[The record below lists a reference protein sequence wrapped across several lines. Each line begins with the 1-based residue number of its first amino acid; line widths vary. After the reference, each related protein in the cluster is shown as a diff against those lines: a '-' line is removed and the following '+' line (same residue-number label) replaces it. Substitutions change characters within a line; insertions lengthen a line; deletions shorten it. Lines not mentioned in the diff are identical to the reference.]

1 MAKLKYV
8 ERKNMSKK
16 IFLLSLASSCSLFAE
31 SLETNKIIVPGDQYI
46 AQEIASTSSKEIYTA
61 KDISKSG
68 SSSLFNFLSQH
79 TSLNILPSYGNKS
92 APLIDIRGYGIE
104 SGYQNVVVTV
114 DGERIN
120 NIDMSTQIIGSIP
133 LSSIDNIEIIKGSGS
148 IRYGDS
154 AMAGV
159 INITTSD
166 YIENSIKTS
175 FGSDGLNNNNINIGY
190 KGEKFSIGL
199 SASDDGDDGQSKAD
213 TQGNKAEST
222 NQYNKLKINIDPTDA
237 LNIKLV
243 MSNVRSNLFYVG
255 ALTKAEFDVDPS
267 QNSGN
272 KYTNYDYNIDRNSI
286 GLNYKINPSI
296 NFKLSFFQ
304 ENRSNHFIPSY
315 SSSNIVYDYDTEG
328 FNLSLPFIGEK
339 FTFTPGF
346 ELMNGQ
352 RKDSVGKVTKD
363 NKAFFVDTEIQL
375 NTKTII
381 SAGARREQ
389 VDYTYN
395 GSSTLNTDENL
406 NAYEVGINFAFS
418 DELSIFSNYNQAFQ
432 APDVDRFFVGVYAP
446 PTWALSGRSFNGFID
461 PAKSNTLNVGF
472 TYRMKQNTLSLT
484 SYYSKVK
491 DEIFYNPNSF
501 LNENID
507 NSKKYGLEL
516 QNNIQLND
524 KLSANLTY
532 NYVKAEIGNNAQG
545 LTDGNDMPGVPR
557 QIVLVNIN
565 YQFITNGYVNLSHAW
580 KEKTYIFS
588 DFSNSSSQ
596 KQPQYNSTDLSV
608 NYSLDKFMM
617 LSKVEVFGAITNIF
631 EQKNAVQ
638 SYANALYPFNFERAQ
653 MVGLK
658 INF

>member
-1 MAKLKYV
+1 
-8 ERKNMSKK
+8 MSKK
-16 IFLLSLASSCSLFAE
+16 IILLSVVSSYTLFAE
-31 SLETNKIIVPGDQYI
+31 TLETKKIIVPGDQYI
-46 AQEIASTSSKEIYTA
+46 AEEIASASSKEIYTA
-61 KDISKSG
+61 KDISRSG

-79 TSLNILPSYGNKS
+79 TSINILPSYGNKS

-120 NIDMSTQIIGSIP
+120 NIDMSAQIIGSIP
-133 LSSIDNIEIIKGSGS
+133 LSSIANIEIIRGSGS
-148 IRYGDS
+148 IRHGDG
-154 AMAGV
+154 AMGGV

-166 YIENSIKTS
+166 YIENSIQTS

-199 SASDDGDDGQSKAD
+199 SASDDSNDGQSKVD

-222 NQYNKLKINIDPTDA
+222 NQYNKLKINIDPTSD

-243 MSNVRSNLFYVG
+243 SSNVRSNLFYVG
-255 ALTKAEFDVDPS
+255 ALTKAEFDTDPS

-286 GLNYKINPSI
+286 GLNYKINPLLNLKMSY
-296 NFKLSFFQ
+296 FQ

-315 SSSNIVYDYDTEG
+315 SSAIIVYDYDTEG
-328 FNLSLPFIGEK
+328 FNLTLPFVGEK
-339 FTFTPGF
+339 LTVTPGF
-346 ELMNGQ
+346 ELLNGQ

-363 NKAFFVDTEIQL
+363 NKAYYVETELQV

-381 SAGARREQ
+381 SAGARHEQ
-389 VDYTYN
+389 VDYKYN
-395 GSSTLNTDENL
+395 GSSALTTDESL
-406 NAYEVGINFAFS
+406 NAYDIGVNYAIS
-418 DELSIFSNYNQAFQ
+418 DQLSVFSNYNQAFQ
-432 APDVDRFFVGVYAP
+432 APDVDRFFVGVYPAP
-446 PTWALSGRSFNGFID
+446 SFILSGRAFNGFID
-461 PAKSNTLNVGF
+461 PAKSNTLNIGF
-472 TYRMKQNTLSLT
+472 THRMKQNSLSLT
-484 SYYSKVK
+484 SYYSKVE

-501 LNENID
+501 VNENID

-516 QNNIQLND
+516 QNTMQLND

-532 NYVKAEIGNNAQG
+532 NYVKAEIGSNAQG

-557 QIVLVNIN
+557 QMALVNIN
-565 YQFITNGYVNLSHAW
+565 YQFTTNGYVNLSHAW

-596 KQPQYNSTDLSV
+596 KQPQYNSTDLSFNYAV
-608 NYSLDKFMM
+608 NNFKMTNKM
-617 LSKVEVFGAITNIF
+617 EVFCAVTNIF

-638 SYANALYPFNFERAQ
+638 GYANGLYPFNFERAF
-653 MVGLK
+653 MAGLK

>member
-1 MAKLKYV
+1 
-8 ERKNMSKK
+8 MSKK
-16 IFLLSLASSCSLFAE
+16 IILLSVVSSYTLFAE
-31 SLETNKIIVPGDQYI
+31 TLETKKIIVPGDQYI
-46 AQEIASTSSKEIYTA
+46 AEEIASASSKEIYTA
-61 KDISKSG
+61 KDISRSG

-79 TSLNILPSYGNKS
+79 TSINILPSYGNKS

-120 NIDMSTQIIGSIP
+120 NIDMSAQIIGSIP
-133 LSSIDNIEIIKGSGS
+133 LSSIANIEIIRGSGS
-148 IRYGDS
+148 IRHGDG
-154 AMAGV
+154 AMGGV

-166 YIENSIKTS
+166 YIENSIQTS

-199 SASDDGDDGQSKAD
+199 SASDDSNDGQSKVD

-222 NQYNKLKINIDPTDA
+222 NQYNKLKINIDPTSD

-243 MSNVRSNLFYVG
+243 SSNVRSNLFYVG
-255 ALTKAEFDVDPS
+255 ALTKAEFDTDPS

-286 GLNYKINPSI
+286 GLNYKINPLLNLKMSY
-296 NFKLSFFQ
+296 FQ

-315 SSSNIVYDYDTEG
+315 SSAIIVYDYDTEG
-328 FNLSLPFIGEK
+328 FNLTLPFVGEK
-339 FTFTPGF
+339 LTVTPGL
-346 ELMNGQ
+346 ELLNGQ
-352 RKDSVGKVTKD
+352 RKDSVGKLMKD
-363 NKAFFVDTEIQL
+363 NKAYYVETELQV

-381 SAGARREQ
+381 SAGARHEQ
-389 VDYTYN
+389 VDYKYN
-395 GSSTLNTDENL
+395 GSSALTTDESL
-406 NAYEVGINFAFS
+406 NAYDIGVNYATS
-418 DELSIFSNYNQAFQ
+418 DQLSVFSNYNQAFQ
-432 APDVDRFFVGVYAP
+432 APDVDRFFVGVYPAP
-446 PTWALSGRSFNGFID
+446 SFILSGRAFNGFID
-461 PAKSNTLNVGF
+461 PAKSNTLNIGF
-472 TYRMKQNTLSLT
+472 THRMKQNSLSLT
-484 SYYSKVK
+484 SYYSKVE

-501 LNENID
+501 VNENID

-516 QNNIQLND
+516 QNTMQLND

-532 NYVKAEIGNNAQG
+532 NYVKAEIGSNAQG

-557 QIVLVNIN
+557 QMALVNIN
-565 YQFITNGYVNLSHAW
+565 YQFTTNGYVNLSHAW

-596 KQPQYNSTDLSV
+596 KQPQYNSTDLSFNYAV
-608 NYSLDKFMM
+608 NNFKMTNKM
-617 LSKVEVFGAITNIF
+617 EVFCAVTNIF

-638 SYANALYPFNFERAQ
+638 GYANGLYPFNFERAF
-653 MVGLK
+653 MAGLK

>member
-1 MAKLKYV
+1 
-8 ERKNMSKK
+8 MSKK
-16 IFLLSLASSCSLFAE
+16 IILLSVVSSYTLFAE
-31 SLETNKIIVPGDQYI
+31 TLETKKIIVPGDQYI
-46 AQEIASTSSKEIYTA
+46 AQEIASASSKEIYTA
-61 KDISKSG
+61 KDISRSG

-79 TSLNILPSYGNKS
+79 TSINILPSYGNKS

-120 NIDMSTQIIGSIP
+120 NIDMSAQIIGSIP
-133 LSSIDNIEIIKGSGS
+133 LSSIANIEIIRGSGS
-148 IRYGDS
+148 IRHGDG
-154 AMAGV
+154 AMGGV

-166 YIENSIKTS
+166 YIENSIQTS

-199 SASDDGDDGQSKAD
+199 SASDDSNDGQSKVD

-222 NQYNKLKINIDPTDA
+222 NQYNKLKINIDPTND

-243 MSNVRSNLFYVG
+243 SSNVRSNLFYVG
-255 ALTKAEFDVDPS
+255 ALTKAEFDTDPS

-286 GLNYKINPSI
+286 GLNYKINPLVNVKMSY
-296 NFKLSFFQ
+296 FQ

-315 SSSNIVYDYDTEG
+315 SSANIVYDYDTEG
-328 FNLSLPFIGEK
+328 FNLTLPFMGEK
-339 FTFTPGF
+339 LTITPGF
-346 ELMNGQ
+346 ELLNGQ

-363 NKAFFVDTEIQL
+363 NKAFYVETEMQV

-389 VDYTYN
+389 VDYKYN
-395 GSSTLNTDENL
+395 GSSALATDESL
-406 NAYEVGINFAFS
+406 NAYDIGVNYAVN
-418 DELSIFSNYNQAFQ
+418 DQLSVFSNYNQAFQ

-446 PTWALSGRSFNGFID
+446 PSWALSGRAFNGFID
-461 PAKSNTLNVGF
+461 PAKSNTLNIGL
-472 TYRMKQNTLSLT
+472 TYYTKQNNLSLT
-484 SYYSKVK
+484 SYYSKVE
-491 DEIFYNPNSF
+491 DEIFYNPSSF

-516 QNNIQLND
+516 QNTMQLND

-532 NYVKAEIGNNAQG
+532 NYVKAEIGSNAQG

-557 QIVLVNIN
+557 QMVLVNIN
-565 YQFITNGYVNLSHAW
+565 YQFVTNGYVSISHAW

-588 DFSNSSSQ
+588 DFANSNSQ
-596 KQPQYNSTDLSV
+596 KQPQYNSTDLSFNYGV
-608 NYSLDKFMM
+608 NNFKMTNKM
-617 LSKVEVFGAITNIF
+617 EVFGAITNIF

-638 SYANALYPFNFERAQ
+638 SYANALYPFNFERTFMA
-653 MVGLK
+653 GLK

>member
-1 MAKLKYV
+1 
-8 ERKNMSKK
+8 MSKK
-16 IFLLSLASSCSLFAE
+16 IILLSVVSSCTLFAE
-31 SLETNKIIVPGDQYI
+31 TLETKKIIVPGDQYI

-61 KDISKSG
+61 KEISRSG

-92 APLIDIRGYGIE
+92 APLIDMRGYGIE
-104 SGYQNVVVTV
+104 SGYQNVIVTV

-120 NIDMSTQIIGSIP
+120 NIDMTAQIIGSIP

-148 IRYGDS
+148 IRHGDG
-154 AMAGV
+154 AMGGV
-159 INITTSD
+159 INITTTN
-166 YIENSIKTS
+166 YIENSIQTS
-175 FGSDGLNNNNINIGY
+175 FGSDGLNNNNVNVGY

-199 SASDDGDDGQSKAD
+199 SASDDNDDGQSKVD
-213 TQGNKAEST
+213 TQGNKAESSS
-222 NQYNKLKINIDPTDA
+222 QYNKLKINIDPTID

-243 MSNVRSNLFYVG
+243 LSNVRSNLFYVG
-255 ALTKAEFDVDPS
+255 ALTKAEFDADPS

-286 GLNYKINPSI
+286 GLNYKINPLVNLKMSY
-296 NFKLSFFQ
+296 FQ

-315 SSSNIVYDYDTEG
+315 SSANIVYDYDTEG
-328 FNLSLPFIGEK
+328 FNLTLPFAGEK
-339 FTFTPGF
+339 FTITPGF
-346 ELMNGQ
+346 ELLNGQ
-352 RKDSVGKVTKD
+352 RKDSVGKVMKD
-363 NKAFFVDTEIQL
+363 NKAFYIDTEIQV

-381 SAGARREQ
+381 SAGVRREQ
-389 VDYTYN
+389 VDYKYN
-395 GSSTLNTDENL
+395 GSSALTTDESL
-406 NAYEVGINFAFS
+406 NAYEVGINYAIS
-418 DELSIFSNYNQAFQ
+418 DQLSVFSNYNQAFQ

-446 PTWALSGRSFNGFID
+446 PTWALSGRTFNGFID
-461 PAKSNTLNVGF
+461 PAKSNTLNIGF
-472 TYRMKQNTLSLT
+472 THQVKQNTLSLT
-484 SYYSKVK
+484 SYYSKVE

-516 QNNIQLND
+516 QNIFQLND

-532 NYVKAEIGNNAQG
+532 NYVKAEIGSNAQG

-557 QIVLVNIN
+557 QMVLVNIN
-565 YQFITNGYVNLSHAW
+565 YQFVTNGYVSISHAW

-588 DFSNSSSQ
+588 DFANSNSQ
-596 KQPQYNSTDLSV
+596 KQPQYNSTDLSFNYGV
-608 NYSLDKFMM
+608 NNFKMTNKM
-617 LSKVEVFGAITNIF
+617 EVFGAITNIF

-638 SYANALYPFNFERAQ
+638 SYANALYPFNFERTFMA
-653 MVGLK
+653 GLK

>member
-1 MAKLKYV
+1 
-8 ERKNMSKK
+8 MSKK
-16 IFLLSLASSCSLFAE
+16 IFLLCFASSCSLFAE
-31 SLETNKIIVPGDQYI
+31 SLETKKIIVPGDQYI

-61 KDISKSG
+61 KDINRSG

-120 NIDMSTQIIGSIP
+120 NIDMSAQIIGSIP

-148 IRYGDS
+148 IRHGDG
-154 AMAGV
+154 AMGGV

-166 YIENSIKTS
+166 YIENSIQTS
-175 FGSDGLNNNNINIGY
+175 FGSDSLNNNNINIGY

-199 SASDDGDDGQSKAD
+199 NASDDSNDGQSKVD
-213 TQGNKAEST
+213 TQGNKAESS
-222 NQYNKLKINIDPTDA
+222 NQYNKLKINIDPTTD
-237 LNIKLV
+237 LNIKLIL
-243 MSNVRSNLFYVG
+243 SNVRSNLFYVG
-255 ALTKAEFDVDPS
+255 ALTKAEFDSDPS

-286 GLNYKINPSI
+286 GLNYKINSLV
-296 NFKLSFFQ
+296 NLKMSFFQ

-315 SSSNIVYDYDTEG
+315 SSANIIYDYDTEG
-328 FNLSLPFIGEK
+328 FNLTLPFVGEQ
-339 FTFTPGF
+339 FTINPGF
-346 ELMNGQ
+346 ELLNGQ

-363 NKAFFVDTEIQL
+363 NKAFYVDTEIQV
-375 NTKTII
+375 NAKTII
-381 SAGARREQ
+381 SAGARREL
-389 VDYTYN
+389 VDYKYN
-395 GSSTLNTDENL
+395 GSSVLTTDENL
-406 NAYEVGINFAFS
+406 NAYDIGVNYAIS
-418 DELSIFSNYNQAFQ
+418 DQLSVFSNYNQAFQ

-446 PTWALSGRSFNGFID
+446 PTWALSGRTFNGFID
-461 PAKSNTLNVGF
+461 PAKSKTLNIGF
-472 TYRMKQNTLSLT
+472 THQTKQNNLSLT
-484 SYYSKVK
+484 SYYSKVE

-516 QNNIQLND
+516 QNIIQLND

-532 NYVKAEIGNNAQG
+532 NYIKAEIGSNAQG
-545 LTDGNDMPGVPR
+545 LTNGNDMPGVPR
-557 QIVLVNIN
+557 QMALVNIN
-565 YQFITNGYVNLSHAW
+565 YQFITNGYVSISHAW

-588 DFSNSSSQ
+588 DFANSNSQ

-608 NYSLDKFMM
+608 NYAINDFKMTN
-617 LSKVEVFGAITNIF
+617 KVEVFGAITNIF

-638 SYANALYPFNFERAQ
+638 SYANALYPFNFERTFMA
-653 MVGLK
+653 GLK

>member
-1 MAKLKYV
+1 
-8 ERKNMSKK
+8 MSKK
-16 IFLLSLASSCSLFAE
+16 IILLSVVSSYTLFAE
-31 SLETNKIIVPGDQYI
+31 TLETKKIIVPGDQYI
-46 AQEIASTSSKEIYTA
+46 AQEIASASSKEIYTA
-61 KDISKSG
+61 KDISRSG

-79 TSLNILPSYGNKS
+79 TSINILPSYGNKS

-120 NIDMSTQIIGSIP
+120 NIDMSAQIIGSIP
-133 LSSIDNIEIIKGSGS
+133 LSSIANIEIIRGSGS
-148 IRYGDS
+148 IKHGDG
-154 AMAGV
+154 AMGGV

-166 YIENSIKTS
+166 YIENSIQTS
-175 FGSDGLNNNNINIGY
+175 FGSDGLNNNNVNIGY

-199 SASDDGDDGQSKAD
+199 SASDDSNDGQSKVD

-222 NQYNKLKINIDPTDA
+222 NQYNKLKINIDPTND

-243 MSNVRSNLFYVG
+243 SSNVRSNLFYVG
-255 ALTKAEFDVDPS
+255 ALTKAEFDSDPS

-286 GLNYKINPSI
+286 GLNYKINPLLNLKVSY
-296 NFKLSFFQ
+296 FQ

-315 SSSNIVYDYDTEG
+315 SSANIVYDYDTEG
-328 FNLSLPFIGEK
+328 FNLTLPFVGEK
-339 FTFTPGF
+339 LTITPGF
-346 ELMNGQ
+346 ELLNGQ

-363 NKAFFVDTEIQL
+363 NKAYYVETEMQV

-389 VDYTYN
+389 VDYKYN
-395 GSSTLNTDENL
+395 GSSALTTDESL
-406 NAYEVGINFAFS
+406 NAYDIGVNYAIS
-418 DELSIFSNYNQAFQ
+418 DQLSVFSNYNQAFQ
-432 APDVDRFFVGVYAP
+432 APDVDRFFVGVYPAP
-446 PTWALSGRSFNGFID
+446 SFVLSGRAFNGFID
-461 PAKSNTLNVGF
+461 PAKSNTLNIGF
-472 TYRMKQNTLSLT
+472 THRMKQNSLSLT
-484 SYYSKVK
+484 SYYSKVE

-501 LNENID
+501 VNENID

-516 QNNIQLND
+516 QNTMQLND

-532 NYVKAEIGNNAQG
+532 NYVKAEIGSNAQG

-557 QIVLVNIN
+557 QMALVNIN
-565 YQFITNGYVNLSHAW
+565 YQFTTNGYVNLSHAW

-596 KQPQYNSTDLSV
+596 KQPQYNSTDLSFNYGV
-608 NYSLDKFMM
+608 NNFKMTNKM
-617 LSKVEVFGAITNIF
+617 EVFGAITNIF

-638 SYANALYPFNFERAQ
+638 SYANALYPFNFERTFMA
-653 MVGLK
+653 GLK

>member
-1 MAKLKYV
+1 
-8 ERKNMSKK
+8 MSKK
-16 IFLLSLASSCSLFAE
+16 IILLSVVSSYTLFAE
-31 SLETNKIIVPGDQYI
+31 TLETKKIIVPGDQYI
-46 AQEIASTSSKEIYTA
+46 AEEIASASSKEIYTA
-61 KDISKSG
+61 KDISRSG

-79 TSLNILPSYGNKS
+79 TSINILPSYGNKS

-120 NIDMSTQIIGSIP
+120 NIDMSAQIIGSIP
-133 LSSIDNIEIIKGSGS
+133 LSSIANIEIIRGSGS
-148 IRYGDS
+148 IRHGDG
-154 AMAGV
+154 AMGGV

-166 YIENSIKTS
+166 YIENSIQTS

-199 SASDDGDDGQSKAD
+199 SASDDSNDGQSKVD

-222 NQYNKLKINIDPTDA
+222 NQYNKLKINIDPTSD

-243 MSNVRSNLFYVG
+243 SSNVRSNLFYVG
-255 ALTKAEFDVDPS
+255 ALTKAEFDTDPS

-286 GLNYKINPSI
+286 GLNYKINPLLNLKMSY
-296 NFKLSFFQ
+296 FQ

-315 SSSNIVYDYDTEG
+315 SSANIVYDYDTEG
-328 FNLSLPFIGEK
+328 FNLTLPFVGEK
-339 FTFTPGF
+339 LTITPGF
-346 ELMNGQ
+346 ELLNGQ

-363 NKAFFVDTEIQL
+363 NKAYYVETELQV

-381 SAGARREQ
+381 SAGARHEQ
-389 VDYTYN
+389 VDYKYN
-395 GSSTLNTDENL
+395 GSSALTTDESL
-406 NAYEVGINFAFS
+406 NAYDIGVNYAIS
-418 DELSIFSNYNQAFQ
+418 DQLSVFSNYNQAFQ
-432 APDVDRFFVGVYAP
+432 APDVDRFFVGVYPAP
-446 PTWALSGRSFNGFID
+446 SFILSGRAFNGFID
-461 PAKSNTLNVGF
+461 PAKSNTLNIGF
-472 TYRMKQNTLSLT
+472 THRMKQNSLSLT
-484 SYYSKVK
+484 SYYSKVE

-501 LNENID
+501 VNENID

-516 QNNIQLND
+516 QNTMQLND

-532 NYVKAEIGNNAQG
+532 NYVKAEIGSNAQG

-557 QIVLVNIN
+557 QMALVNIN
-565 YQFITNGYVNLSHAW
+565 YQFTTNGYVNLSHAW

-596 KQPQYNSTDLSV
+596 KQPQYNSTDLSFNYAV
-608 NYSLDKFMM
+608 NNFKMTNKM
-617 LSKVEVFGAITNIF
+617 EVFCAVTNIF

-638 SYANALYPFNFERAQ
+638 GYANGLYPFNFERAF
-653 MVGLK
+653 MAGLK

>member
-1 MAKLKYV
+1 
-8 ERKNMSKK
+8 MSKK
-16 IFLLSLASSCSLFAE
+16 IILLSVVSSYTLFAE
-31 SLETNKIIVPGDQYI
+31 TLETKKIIVPGDQYI
-46 AQEIASTSSKEIYTA
+46 AQEIASASSKEIYTA
-61 KDISKSG
+61 KDISRSG

-79 TSLNILPSYGNKS
+79 TSINILPSYGNKS

-120 NIDMSTQIIGSIP
+120 NIDMSAQIIGSIP
-133 LSSIDNIEIIKGSGS
+133 LSSISNIEIIRGSGS
-148 IRYGDS
+148 IRHGDG
-154 AMAGV
+154 AMGGV

-166 YIENSIKTS
+166 YIENSIQTS

-199 SASDDGDDGQSKAD
+199 SASDDSNDGQSKED

-222 NQYNKLKINIDPTDA
+222 NQYNKLKINIDPTSD

-243 MSNVRSNLFYVG
+243 SSNVRSNLFYVG
-255 ALTKAEFDVDPS
+255 ALTKAEFDADPS

-286 GLNYKINPSI
+286 GLNYKINPLLNLKMSY
-296 NFKLSFFQ
+296 FQ

-315 SSSNIVYDYDTEG
+315 SSANIVYDYDTEG
-328 FNLSLPFIGEK
+328 FNLTLPFVGEK
-339 FTFTPGF
+339 LTITPGF
-346 ELMNGQ
+346 ELLNGQ

-363 NKAFFVDTEIQL
+363 NKAYYVDTEIQI

-381 SAGARREQ
+381 SAGARHEQ
-389 VDYTYN
+389 VDYKYN
-395 GSSTLNTDENL
+395 GSSALTTDESL
-406 NAYEVGINFAFS
+406 NAYDIGVNFAIS
-418 DELSIFSNYNQAFQ
+418 DQLSVFSNYNQAFQ
-432 APDVDRFFVGVYAP
+432 APDVDRFFVGVYPAP
-446 PTWALSGRSFNGFID
+446 SFVLSGRAFNGFID
-461 PAKSNTLNVGF
+461 PAKSNTLNIGL
-472 TYRMKQNTLSLT
+472 THQMKQNNLSLT
-484 SYYSKVK
+484 IYYSKVE

-501 LNENID
+501 VNENID

-516 QNNIQLND
+516 QNTLQLND
-524 KLSANLTY
+524 KLSTNLTY
-532 NYVKAEIGNNAQG
+532 NYVKAEIGSNAQG

-557 QIVLVNIN
+557 QMALVNIN
-565 YQFITNGYVNLSHAW
+565 YQFTTNGYFNLSHAW

-588 DFSNSSSQ
+588 DFANSSSQ
-596 KQPQYNSTDLSV
+596 KQPQYNSTDLSFNYAV
-608 NYSLDKFMM
+608 NNLKMTNK
-617 LSKVEVFGAITNIF
+617 LEVFGAVTNIF

-638 SYANALYPFNFERAQ
+638 GYANGLYPFNFERAF
-653 MVGLK
+653 MAGLK

>member
-1 MAKLKYV
+1 
-8 ERKNMSKK
+8 MSKK
-16 IFLLSLASSCSLFAE
+16 IILLSVVSSYTLFAE
-31 SLETNKIIVPGDQYI
+31 TLETKKIIVPGDQYI
-46 AQEIASTSSKEIYTA
+46 AEEIASASSKEIYTA
-61 KDISKSG
+61 KDISRSG

-120 NIDMSTQIIGSIP
+120 NIDMSAQIIGSIP
-133 LSSIDNIEIIKGSGS
+133 LSSIANIEIIRGSGS
-148 IRYGDS
+148 IRHGDG
-154 AMAGV
+154 AMGGV

-166 YIENSIKTS
+166 YIENSIQTS

-199 SASDDGDDGQSKAD
+199 SASDDSNDGQSKVD

-222 NQYNKLKINIDPTDA
+222 NQYNKLKINIDPTSD

-243 MSNVRSNLFYVG
+243 SSNVRSNLFYVG
-255 ALTKAEFDVDPS
+255 ALTKAEFDTDPS

-286 GLNYKINPSI
+286 GLNYKINPLLNLKMSY
-296 NFKLSFFQ
+296 FQ

-315 SSSNIVYDYDTEG
+315 SSAIIVYDYDTEG
-328 FNLSLPFIGEK
+328 FNLTLPFVGEK
-339 FTFTPGF
+339 LTVTPGF
-346 ELMNGQ
+346 ELLNGQ

-363 NKAFFVDTEIQL
+363 NKAYYVETELQV

-381 SAGARREQ
+381 SAGARHEQ
-389 VDYTYN
+389 VDYKYN
-395 GSSTLNTDENL
+395 GSSALTTDESL
-406 NAYEVGINFAFS
+406 NAYDIGVNYAIS
-418 DELSIFSNYNQAFQ
+418 DQLSVFSNYNQAFQ
-432 APDVDRFFVGVYAP
+432 APDVDRFFVGVYPAP
-446 PTWALSGRSFNGFID
+446 SFILSGRAFNGFID
-461 PAKSNTLNVGF
+461 PAKSNTLNIGF
-472 TYRMKQNTLSLT
+472 THRMKQNSLSLT
-484 SYYSKVK
+484 SYYSKVE

-501 LNENID
+501 VNENID

-516 QNNIQLND
+516 QNTMQLND

-532 NYVKAEIGNNAQG
+532 NYVKAEIGSNAQG

-557 QIVLVNIN
+557 QMALVNIN
-565 YQFITNGYVNLSHAW
+565 YQFTTNGYVNLSHAW

-596 KQPQYNSTDLSV
+596 KQPQYNSTDLSFNYAV
-608 NYSLDKFMM
+608 NNFKMTNKM
-617 LSKVEVFGAITNIF
+617 EVFCAVTNIF

-638 SYANALYPFNFERAQ
+638 GYANGLYPFNFERAF
-653 MVGLK
+653 MAGLK

>member
-1 MAKLKYV
+1 
-8 ERKNMSKK
+8 MSKK
-16 IFLLSLASSCSLFAE
+16 IILLSVVSSYTLFAE
-31 SLETNKIIVPGDQYI
+31 TLETKKIIVPGDQYI

-61 KDISKSG
+61 KDISRSG

-79 TSLNILPSYGNKS
+79 TSINILPSYGNKS

-120 NIDMSTQIIGSIP
+120 NIDMSAQIIGSIP
-133 LSSIDNIEIIKGSGS
+133 LSSIANIEIIRGSGS
-148 IRYGDS
+148 IRHGDG
-154 AMAGV
+154 AMGGV

-166 YIENSIKTS
+166 YIENSIQTS

-199 SASDDGDDGQSKAD
+199 SASDDSNDGQSKVD

-222 NQYNKLKINIDPTDA
+222 NQYNKLKINIDPTSD

-243 MSNVRSNLFYVG
+243 SSNVRSNLFYVG
-255 ALTKAEFDVDPS
+255 ALTKAEFDTDPS

-286 GLNYKINPSI
+286 GLYYKINPLVNVKMSY
-296 NFKLSFFQ
+296 FQ

-315 SSSNIVYDYDTEG
+315 SSANIVYDYDTEG
-328 FNLSLPFIGEK
+328 FNLTLPFVGEK
-339 FTFTPGF
+339 LTITPGF
-346 ELMNGQ
+346 ELLNGQ

-363 NKAFFVDTEIQL
+363 NKAYYVETEMQV

-389 VDYTYN
+389 VDYKYN
-395 GSSTLNTDENL
+395 GSSALATDESL
-406 NAYEVGINFAFS
+406 NAYDIGVNYAVN
-418 DELSIFSNYNQAFQ
+418 DQLSVFSNYNQAFQ

-446 PTWALSGRSFNGFID
+446 PSWALSGRAFNGFID
-461 PAKSNTLNVGF
+461 PAKSNTLNIGL
-472 TYRMKQNTLSLT
+472 TYYTKQNNLSLT
-484 SYYSKVK
+484 SYYSKVE
-491 DEIFYNPNSF
+491 DEIFYNPSSF

-516 QNNIQLND
+516 QNTMQLND

-532 NYVKAEIGNNAQG
+532 NYVKAEIGSNAQG

-557 QIVLVNIN
+557 QMALVNIN
-565 YQFITNGYVNLSHAW
+565 YQFVTNGYVSISHAW

-588 DFSNSSSQ
+588 DFANSNSQ
-596 KQPQYNSTDLSV
+596 KQPQYNSTDLSFNYGV
-608 NYSLDKFMM
+608 NNFKMTNKM
-617 LSKVEVFGAITNIF
+617 EVFGAITNIF

-638 SYANALYPFNFERAQ
+638 SYANALYPFNFERTFMA
-653 MVGLK
+653 GLK

>member
-1 MAKLKYV
+1 
-8 ERKNMSKK
+8 MSKK
-16 IFLLSLASSCSLFAE
+16 IILLSVVSSYTLFAE
-31 SLETNKIIVPGDQYI
+31 TLETKKIIVPGDQYI
-46 AQEIASTSSKEIYTA
+46 AEEIASASSKEIYTA
-61 KDISKSG
+61 KDISRSG

-120 NIDMSTQIIGSIP
+120 NIDMSAQIIGSIP
-133 LSSIDNIEIIKGSGS
+133 LSSIANIEIIRGSGS
-148 IRYGDS
+148 IRHGDG
-154 AMAGV
+154 AMGGV
-159 INITTSD
+159 INITTTN
-166 YIENSIKTS
+166 YIENSIQTS

-199 SASDDGDDGQSKAD
+199 SASDDSNDGQSKVD

-222 NQYNKLKINIDPTDA
+222 NQYNKLKINIDPTSD

-243 MSNVRSNLFYVG
+243 SSNVRSNLFYVG
-255 ALTKAEFDVDPS
+255 ALTKAEFDTDPS

-286 GLNYKINPSI
+286 GLNYKINPLLNLKMSY
-296 NFKLSFFQ
+296 FQ

-315 SSSNIVYDYDTEG
+315 SSAIIVYDYDTEG
-328 FNLSLPFIGEK
+328 FNLTLPFVGEK
-339 FTFTPGF
+339 LTVTPGL
-346 ELMNGQ
+346 ELLNGQ

-363 NKAFFVDTEIQL
+363 NKAYYVETELQV

-381 SAGARREQ
+381 SAGARHEQ
-389 VDYTYN
+389 VDYKYN
-395 GSSTLNTDENL
+395 GSSALTTDESL
-406 NAYEVGINFAFS
+406 NAYDIGVNYAIS
-418 DELSIFSNYNQAFQ
+418 DQLSVFSNYNQAFQ
-432 APDVDRFFVGVYAP
+432 APDVDRFFVGVYPAP
-446 PTWALSGRSFNGFID
+446 SFILSGRAFNGFID
-461 PAKSNTLNVGF
+461 PAKSNTLNIGF
-472 TYRMKQNTLSLT
+472 THRMKQNSLSLT
-484 SYYSKVK
+484 SYYSKVE

-501 LNENID
+501 VNENID

-516 QNNIQLND
+516 QNTMQLND

-532 NYVKAEIGNNAQG
+532 NYVKAEIGSNAQG

-557 QIVLVNIN
+557 QMALVNIN
-565 YQFITNGYVNLSHAW
+565 YQFTTNGYVNLSHAW

-596 KQPQYNSTDLSV
+596 KQPQYNSTDLSFNYAV
-608 NYSLDKFMM
+608 NNFKMTNKM
-617 LSKVEVFGAITNIF
+617 EVFCAVTNIF

-638 SYANALYPFNFERAQ
+638 GYANGLYPFNFERAF
-653 MVGLK
+653 MAGLK

>member
-1 MAKLKYV
+1 
-8 ERKNMSKK
+8 MSKK
-16 IFLLSLASSCSLFAE
+16 IILLSVVSSYTLFAE
-31 SLETNKIIVPGDQYI
+31 TLETKKIIVPGDQYI
-46 AQEIASTSSKEIYTA
+46 AEEIASASSKEIYTA
-61 KDISKSG
+61 KDISRSG

-120 NIDMSTQIIGSIP
+120 NIDMSAQIIGSIP
-133 LSSIDNIEIIKGSGS
+133 LSSIANIEIIRGSGS
-148 IRYGDS
+148 IRHGDG
-154 AMAGV
+154 AMGGV

-166 YIENSIKTS
+166 YIENSIQTS

-199 SASDDGDDGQSKAD
+199 SASDDSNDGQSKVD

-222 NQYNKLKINIDPTDA
+222 NQYNKLKINIDPTSD

-243 MSNVRSNLFYVG
+243 SSNVRSNLFYVG
-255 ALTKAEFDVDPS
+255 ALTKAEFDTDPS

-286 GLNYKINPSI
+286 GLNYKINPLLNLKMSY
-296 NFKLSFFQ
+296 FQ

-315 SSSNIVYDYDTEG
+315 SSANIVYDYDAEG
-328 FNLSLPFIGEK
+328 FNLTLPFVGEK
-339 FTFTPGF
+339 LTVTPGF
-346 ELMNGQ
+346 ELLNGQ

-363 NKAFFVDTEIQL
+363 NKAYYVETELQV

-381 SAGARREQ
+381 SAGARHEQ
-389 VDYTYN
+389 VDYKYN
-395 GSSTLNTDENL
+395 GSSALTTDESL
-406 NAYEVGINFAFS
+406 NAYDIGVNYAIS
-418 DELSIFSNYNQAFQ
+418 DQLSVFSNYNQAFQ
-432 APDVDRFFVGVYAP
+432 APDVDRFFVGVYPAP
-446 PTWALSGRSFNGFID
+446 SFILSGRAFNGFID
-461 PAKSNTLNVGF
+461 PAKSNTLNIGF
-472 TYRMKQNTLSLT
+472 THRMKQNSLSLT
-484 SYYSKVK
+484 SYYSKVE

-501 LNENID
+501 VNENID

-516 QNNIQLND
+516 QNTMQLND

-532 NYVKAEIGNNAQG
+532 NYVKAEIGSNAQG

-557 QIVLVNIN
+557 QMALVNIN
-565 YQFITNGYVNLSHAW
+565 YQFTTNGYVNLSHAW

-596 KQPQYNSTDLSV
+596 KQPQYNSTDLSFNYAV
-608 NYSLDKFMM
+608 NNFKMTNKM
-617 LSKVEVFGAITNIF
+617 EVFCAVTNIF

-638 SYANALYPFNFERAQ
+638 GYANGLYPFNFERVFMA
-653 MVGLK
+653 GLK

>member
-1 MAKLKYV
+1 
-8 ERKNMSKK
+8 MSKK
-16 IFLLSLASSCSLFAE
+16 IILLSVVSSYTLFAE
-31 SLETNKIIVPGDQYI
+31 TLETKKIIVPGDQYI
-46 AQEIASTSSKEIYTA
+46 AQEIASASSKEIYTA
-61 KDISKSG
+61 KDISRSG

-79 TSLNILPSYGNKS
+79 TSINILPSYGNKS

-120 NIDMSTQIIGSIP
+120 NIDMSAQIIGSIP
-133 LSSIDNIEIIKGSGS
+133 LSSIANIEIIRGSGS
-148 IRYGDS
+148 VRHGDG
-154 AMAGV
+154 AMGGV

-166 YIENSIKTS
+166 YIENSIQTS

-199 SASDDGDDGQSKAD
+199 SASDDSNDGQSKVD
-213 TQGNKAEST
+213 TQGNKAESK
-222 NQYNKLKINIDPTDA
+222 NQYNKLKINIDPTND

-243 MSNVRSNLFYVG
+243 SSNVRSNLFYVG
-255 ALTKAEFDVDPS
+255 ALTKAEFDTDPS

-286 GLNYKINPSI
+286 GLNYKINPLVNVKMSY
-296 NFKLSFFQ
+296 FQ

-315 SSSNIVYDYDTEG
+315 SSANIIYDYDTER
-328 FNLSLPFIGEK
+328 FNLTLPFVGEK
-339 FTFTPGF
+339 LTITPGF
-346 ELMNGQ
+346 ELLNGQ

-363 NKAFFVDTEIQL
+363 NKAYYVETEMQV

-381 SAGARREQ
+381 SAGARHEQ
-389 VDYTYN
+389 VDYKYN
-395 GSSTLNTDENL
+395 GSSALATDESL
-406 NAYEVGINFAFS
+406 NAYDIGVNYAVN
-418 DELSIFSNYNQAFQ
+418 DQLSVFSNYNQAFQ

-446 PTWALSGRSFNGFID
+446 PSWALSGRAFNGFID
-461 PAKSNTLNVGF
+461 SAKSNTLNIGL
-472 TYRMKQNTLSLT
+472 TYYTKQNNLSLT
-484 SYYSKVK
+484 SYYSKVE
-491 DEIFYNPNSF
+491 DEIFYNPSSF

-516 QNNIQLND
+516 QNTMQLND

-532 NYVKAEIGNNAQG
+532 NYVKAEIGSNAQG

-557 QIVLVNIN
+557 QMALVNIN
-565 YQFITNGYVNLSHAW
+565 YQFVTNGYVSISHAW

-588 DFSNSSSQ
+588 DFANSNSQ
-596 KQPQYNSTDLSV
+596 KQPQYNSTDLSFNYGV
-608 NYSLDKFMM
+608 NNFKMTNKM
-617 LSKVEVFGAITNIF
+617 EVFGAITNIF

-638 SYANALYPFNFERAQ
+638 SYANALYPFNFERTFMA
-653 MVGLK
+653 GLK

>member
-1 MAKLKYV
+1 
-8 ERKNMSKK
+8 MSKK
-16 IFLLSLASSCSLFAE
+16 IILLSVVSSYTLFAE
-31 SLETNKIIVPGDQYI
+31 TLETKKIIVPGDQYI
-46 AQEIASTSSKEIYTA
+46 AEEIASASSKEIYTA
-61 KDISKSG
+61 KDISRSG

-79 TSLNILPSYGNKS
+79 TSINILPSYGNKS

-120 NIDMSTQIIGSIP
+120 NIDMSAQIIGSIP
-133 LSSIDNIEIIKGSGS
+133 LSSIANIEIIRGSGS
-148 IRYGDS
+148 IRHGDG
-154 AMAGV
+154 AMGGV

-166 YIENSIKTS
+166 YIENSIQTS

-199 SASDDGDDGQSKAD
+199 SASDDSNDGQSKVD

-222 NQYNKLKINIDPTDA
+222 NQYNKLKINIDPTSD

-243 MSNVRSNLFYVG
+243 SSNVRSNLFYVG
-255 ALTKAEFDVDPS
+255 ALTKAEFDTDPS

-286 GLNYKINPSI
+286 GLNYKINPLLNLKMSY
-296 NFKLSFFQ
+296 FQ

-315 SSSNIVYDYDTEG
+315 SSAIIVYDYDTEG
-328 FNLSLPFIGEK
+328 FNLTLPFVGEK
-339 FTFTPGF
+339 LTVTPGL
-346 ELMNGQ
+346 ELLNGQ
-352 RKDSVGKVTKD
+352 RKDSVGKLMKD
-363 NKAFFVDTEIQL
+363 NKAYYVETELQV

-381 SAGARREQ
+381 SAGARHEQ
-389 VDYTYN
+389 VDYKYN
-395 GSSTLNTDENL
+395 GSSALTTDESL
-406 NAYEVGINFAFS
+406 NAYDIGVNYAIS
-418 DELSIFSNYNQAFQ
+418 DQLSVFSNYNQAFQ
-432 APDVDRFFVGVYAP
+432 APDVDRFFVGVYPAP
-446 PTWALSGRSFNGFID
+446 SFILSGRAFNGFID
-461 PAKSNTLNVGF
+461 PAKSNTLNIGF
-472 TYRMKQNTLSLT
+472 THRMKQNSLSLT
-484 SYYSKVK
+484 SYYSKVE

-501 LNENID
+501 VNENID

-516 QNNIQLND
+516 QNTMQLND

-532 NYVKAEIGNNAQG
+532 NYVKAEIGSNAQG

-557 QIVLVNIN
+557 QMALVNIN
-565 YQFITNGYVNLSHAW
+565 YQFTTNGYVNLSHAW

-596 KQPQYNSTDLSV
+596 RQPQYNSTDLSFNYAV
-608 NYSLDKFMM
+608 NNFKMTNKM
-617 LSKVEVFGAITNIF
+617 EVFCAVTNIF

-638 SYANALYPFNFERAQ
+638 GYANGLYPFNFERAF
-653 MVGLK
+653 MAGLK

>member
-1 MAKLKYV
+1 
-8 ERKNMSKK
+8 MSKK
-16 IFLLSLASSCSLFAE
+16 IILLSVVSSYTLFAE
-31 SLETNKIIVPGDQYI
+31 TLETKKIIVPGDQYI
-46 AQEIASTSSKEIYTA
+46 AQEIASASSKEIYTA
-61 KDISKSG
+61 KDISRSG

-79 TSLNILPSYGNKS
+79 TSINILPSYGNKS

-120 NIDMSTQIIGSIP
+120 NIDMSAQIIGSIP
-133 LSSIDNIEIIKGSGS
+133 LSSIANIEIIRGSGS
-148 IRYGDS
+148 IRHGDG
-154 AMAGV
+154 AMGGV

-166 YIENSIKTS
+166 YIENSIQTS

-199 SASDDGDDGQSKAD
+199 SASDDSNDGQSKVD

-222 NQYNKLKINIDPTDA
+222 NQYNKLKINIDPTND

-243 MSNVRSNLFYVG
+243 SSNVRSNLFYVG
-255 ALTKAEFDVDPS
+255 ALTKAEFDTDPS

-286 GLNYKINPSI
+286 GLYYKINPLVNVKMSY
-296 NFKLSFFQ
+296 FQ

-315 SSSNIVYDYDTEG
+315 SSANIVYDYDTEG
-328 FNLSLPFIGEK
+328 FNLTLPFVGEK
-339 FTFTPGF
+339 LTITPGF
-346 ELMNGQ
+346 ELLNGQ

-363 NKAFFVDTEIQL
+363 NKAYYVETEMQV

-389 VDYTYN
+389 VDYKYN
-395 GSSTLNTDENL
+395 GSSALATDESL
-406 NAYEVGINFAFS
+406 NAYDIGVNYAVN
-418 DELSIFSNYNQAFQ
+418 DQLSVFSNYNQAFQ

-446 PTWALSGRSFNGFID
+446 PSWALSGRAFNGFID
-461 PAKSNTLNVGF
+461 PAKSNTLNIGL
-472 TYRMKQNTLSLT
+472 TYYTKQNNLSLT
-484 SYYSKVK
+484 SYYSKVE
-491 DEIFYNPNSF
+491 DEIFYNPSSF

-516 QNNIQLND
+516 QNTMQLND

-532 NYVKAEIGNNAQG
+532 NYVKAEIGSNAQG

-557 QIVLVNIN
+557 QMVLVNIN
-565 YQFITNGYVNLSHAW
+565 YQFVTNGYVSISHAW

-588 DFSNSSSQ
+588 DFANSNSQ
-596 KQPQYNSTDLSV
+596 KQPQYNSTDLSFNYGV
-608 NYSLDKFMM
+608 NNFKMTNKM
-617 LSKVEVFGAITNIF
+617 EVFGAITNIF

-638 SYANALYPFNFERAQ
+638 SYANALYPFNFERTFMA
-653 MVGLK
+653 GLK

>member
-1 MAKLKYV
+1 
-8 ERKNMSKK
+8 MSKK
-16 IFLLSLASSCSLFAE
+16 IILLSVVSSYTLFAE
-31 SLETNKIIVPGDQYI
+31 TLETKKIIVPGDQYI
-46 AQEIASTSSKEIYTA
+46 AEEIASASSKEIYTA
-61 KDISKSG
+61 KDISRSG

-79 TSLNILPSYGNKS
+79 TSINILPSYGNKS

-120 NIDMSTQIIGSIP
+120 NIDMSAQIIGSIP
-133 LSSIDNIEIIKGSGS
+133 LSSIANIEIIRGSGS
-148 IRYGDS
+148 IRHGDG
-154 AMAGV
+154 AMGGV

-166 YIENSIKTS
+166 YIENSIQTS

-199 SASDDGDDGQSKAD
+199 SASDDSNDGQSKVD

-222 NQYNKLKINIDPTDA
+222 NQYNKLKINIDPTSD

-243 MSNVRSNLFYVG
+243 SSNVRSNLFYVG
-255 ALTKAEFDVDPS
+255 ALTKAEFDTDPS

-286 GLNYKINPSI
+286 GLNYKINPLLNLKMSY
-296 NFKLSFFQ
+296 FQ

-315 SSSNIVYDYDTEG
+315 SSAIIVYDYDTEG
-328 FNLSLPFIGEK
+328 FNLTLPFVGEK
-339 FTFTPGF
+339 LTVTPGL
-346 ELMNGQ
+346 ELLNGQ
-352 RKDSVGKVTKD
+352 RKDSVGKLMKD
-363 NKAFFVDTEIQL
+363 NKAYYVETELQV

-381 SAGARREQ
+381 SAGARHEQ
-389 VDYTYN
+389 VDYKYN
-395 GSSTLNTDENL
+395 GSSALTTDESL
-406 NAYEVGINFAFS
+406 NAYDIGVNYAIS
-418 DELSIFSNYNQAFQ
+418 DQLSVFSNYNQAFQ
-432 APDVDRFFVGVYAP
+432 APDVDRFFVGVYPAP
-446 PTWALSGRSFNGFID
+446 SFILSGRAFNGFID
-461 PAKSNTLNVGF
+461 PAKSNTLNIGF
-472 TYRMKQNTLSLT
+472 THRMKQNSLSLT
-484 SYYSKVK
+484 SYYSKVE

-501 LNENID
+501 VNENID

-516 QNNIQLND
+516 QNTMQLND

-532 NYVKAEIGNNAQG
+532 NYVKAEIGSNAQG

-557 QIVLVNIN
+557 QMALVNIN
-565 YQFITNGYVNLSHAW
+565 YQFTTNGYVNLSHAW

-596 KQPQYNSTDLSV
+596 KQPQYNSTDLSFNYAV
-608 NYSLDKFMM
+608 NNFKMTNKM
-617 LSKVEVFGAITNIF
+617 EVFCAVTNIF

-638 SYANALYPFNFERAQ
+638 GYANGLYPFNFERAF
-653 MVGLK
+653 MAGLK

>member
-1 MAKLKYV
+1 
-8 ERKNMSKK
+8 MSKK
-16 IFLLSLASSCSLFAE
+16 IILLSVVSSYTLFAE
-31 SLETNKIIVPGDQYI
+31 TLETKKIIVPGDQYI
-46 AQEIASTSSKEIYTA
+46 AQEIASASSKEIYTA
-61 KDISKSG
+61 KDISRSG

-79 TSLNILPSYGNKS
+79 TSINILPSYGNKS

-120 NIDMSTQIIGSIP
+120 NIDMSAQIIGSIP
-133 LSSIDNIEIIKGSGS
+133 LSSIANIEIIRGSGS
-148 IRYGDS
+148 IKHGDG
-154 AMAGV
+154 AMGGV

-166 YIENSIKTS
+166 YIENSIQTS
-175 FGSDGLNNNNINIGY
+175 FGSDGLNNNNINLGY

-199 SASDDGDDGQSKAD
+199 SASDDSNDGQSKED

-222 NQYNKLKINIDPTDA
+222 NQYNKLKINIDPTSD
-237 LNIKLV
+237 LNIKFV
-243 MSNVRSNLFYVG
+243 SSNVRSNLFYVG
-255 ALTKAEFDVDPS
+255 ALTKAEFNTDPS
-267 QNSGN
+267 QNGGR

-286 GLNYKINPSI
+286 GLNYKINPLLNLKMSY
-296 NFKLSFFQ
+296 FQ

-315 SSSNIVYDYDTEG
+315 SSANIVYDYDTEG
-328 FNLSLPFIGEK
+328 FNLTLPFEGEK
-339 FTFTPGF
+339 LTITPGF
-346 ELMNGQ
+346 ELLNGQ

-363 NKAFFVDTEIQL
+363 NKAYYVETEMQV

-389 VDYTYN
+389 VDYKYN
-395 GSSTLNTDENL
+395 GSSALATDESL
-406 NAYEVGINFAFS
+406 NAYDIGVNYAVN
-418 DELSIFSNYNQAFQ
+418 DQLSVFSNYNQAFQ

-446 PTWALSGRSFNGFID
+446 PSWALSGRAFNGFID
-461 PAKSNTLNVGF
+461 PAKSNTLNIGL
-472 TYRMKQNTLSLT
+472 TYYTKQNNLSLT
-484 SYYSKVK
+484 SYYSKVE
-491 DEIFYNPNSF
+491 DEIFYNPSSF

-516 QNNIQLND
+516 QNTMQLND

-532 NYVKAEIGNNAQG
+532 NYVKAEIGSNAQG

-557 QIVLVNIN
+557 QMALVNIN
-565 YQFITNGYVNLSHAW
+565 YQFVTNGYVSISHAW

-588 DFSNSSSQ
+588 DFANSNSQ
-596 KQPQYNSTDLSV
+596 KQPQYNSTDLSFNYGV
-608 NYSLDKFMM
+608 NNFKMTNKM
-617 LSKVEVFGAITNIF
+617 EVFGAITNIF

-638 SYANALYPFNFERAQ
+638 SYANALYPFNFERTFMA
-653 MVGLK
+653 GLK

>member
-1 MAKLKYV
+1 
-8 ERKNMSKK
+8 MSKK
-16 IFLLSLASSCSLFAE
+16 IILLSVVSSYTLFAE
-31 SLETNKIIVPGDQYI
+31 TLETKKIIVPGDQYI
-46 AQEIASTSSKEIYTA
+46 AQEIASASSKEIYTA
-61 KDISKSG
+61 KDISRSG

-79 TSLNILPSYGNKS
+79 TSINILPSYGNKS

-120 NIDMSTQIIGSIP
+120 NIDMSAQIIGSIP
-133 LSSIDNIEIIKGSGS
+133 LSSIANIEIIRGSGS
-148 IRYGDS
+148 IRHGDG
-154 AMAGV
+154 AMGGV

-166 YIENSIKTS
+166 YIENSIQTS

-199 SASDDGDDGQSKAD
+199 SASDDSNDGQSKVD

-222 NQYNKLKINIDPTDA
+222 NQYNKLKINIDPTND

-243 MSNVRSNLFYVG
+243 SSNVRSNLFYVG
-255 ALTKAEFDVDPS
+255 ALTKAEFDTDPS

-286 GLNYKINPSI
+286 GLYYKINPLVNVKMSY
-296 NFKLSFFQ
+296 FQ

-315 SSSNIVYDYDTEG
+315 SSANIVYDYDTEG
-328 FNLSLPFIGEK
+328 FNLTLPFVGEK
-339 FTFTPGF
+339 LTITPGF
-346 ELMNGQ
+346 ELLNGQ

-363 NKAFFVDTEIQL
+363 NKAYYVETEMQV

-389 VDYTYN
+389 VDYKYN
-395 GSSTLNTDENL
+395 GSSALATDESL
-406 NAYEVGINFAFS
+406 NAYDIGVNYAVN
-418 DELSIFSNYNQAFQ
+418 DQLSVFSNYNQAFQ

-446 PTWALSGRSFNGFID
+446 PSWALSGRAFNGFID
-461 PAKSNTLNVGF
+461 PAKSNTLNIGL
-472 TYRMKQNTLSLT
+472 TYYTKQNNLSLT
-484 SYYSKVK
+484 SYYSKVE
-491 DEIFYNPNSF
+491 DEIFYNPSSF

-516 QNNIQLND
+516 QNTMQLND
-524 KLSANLTY
+524 KLSASLTY
-532 NYVKAEIGNNAQG
+532 NYVKAEIGSNAQG

-557 QIVLVNIN
+557 QMVLVNIN
-565 YQFITNGYVNLSHAW
+565 YQFVTNGYVSISHAW

-588 DFSNSSSQ
+588 DFANSNSQ
-596 KQPQYNSTDLSV
+596 KQPQYNSTDLSFNYGV
-608 NYSLDKFMM
+608 NNFKMTNKM
-617 LSKVEVFGAITNIF
+617 EVFGAITNIF

-638 SYANALYPFNFERAQ
+638 SYANALYPFNFERTFMA
-653 MVGLK
+653 GLK

>member
-1 MAKLKYV
+1 
-8 ERKNMSKK
+8 MSKK
-16 IFLLSLASSCSLFAE
+16 IILLSVVSSYTLFAE
-31 SLETNKIIVPGDQYI
+31 TLETKKIIVPGDQYI
-46 AQEIASTSSKEIYTA
+46 AEEIASASSKEIYTA
-61 KDISKSG
+61 KDISRSG

-120 NIDMSTQIIGSIP
+120 NIDMSAQIIGSIP
-133 LSSIDNIEIIKGSGS
+133 LSSIANIEIIRGSGS
-148 IRYGDS
+148 IRHGDG
-154 AMAGV
+154 AMGGV

-166 YIENSIKTS
+166 YIENSIQTS

-199 SASDDGDDGQSKAD
+199 SASDDSNDGQSKVD

-222 NQYNKLKINIDPTDA
+222 NQYNKLKINIDPTSD

-243 MSNVRSNLFYVG
+243 SSNVRSNLFYVG
-255 ALTKAEFDVDPS
+255 ALTKAEFDTDPS

-286 GLNYKINPSI
+286 GLNYKINPLLNLKMSY
-296 NFKLSFFQ
+296 FQ

-315 SSSNIVYDYDTEG
+315 SSAIIVYDYDTEG
-328 FNLSLPFIGEK
+328 FNLTLPFVGEK
-339 FTFTPGF
+339 LTVTPGL
-346 ELMNGQ
+346 ELLNGQ
-352 RKDSVGKVTKD
+352 RKDSVGKLMKD
-363 NKAFFVDTEIQL
+363 NKAYYVETELQV

-389 VDYTYN
+389 VDYKYN
-395 GSSTLNTDENL
+395 GSSALATDESL
-406 NAYEVGINFAFS
+406 NAYDIGVNYAIS
-418 DELSIFSNYNQAFQ
+418 DQLSVFSNYNQAFQ
-432 APDVDRFFVGVYAP
+432 APDVDRFFVGVYPAP
-446 PTWALSGRSFNGFID
+446 SFILSGRAFNGFID
-461 PAKSNTLNVGF
+461 PAKSNTLNIGF
-472 TYRMKQNTLSLT
+472 THRMKQNSLSLT
-484 SYYSKVK
+484 SYYSKVE

-501 LNENID
+501 VNENID

-516 QNNIQLND
+516 QNTMQLND

-532 NYVKAEIGNNAQG
+532 NYVKAEIGSNAQG

-557 QIVLVNIN
+557 QMALVNIN
-565 YQFITNGYVNLSHAW
+565 YQFTTNGYVNLSHAW

-596 KQPQYNSTDLSV
+596 KQPQYNSTDLSFNYAV
-608 NYSLDKFMM
+608 NNFKMTNKM
-617 LSKVEVFGAITNIF
+617 EVFCAVTNIF

-638 SYANALYPFNFERAQ
+638 GYANGLYPFNFERAF
-653 MVGLK
+653 MAGLK

>member
-1 MAKLKYV
+1 
-8 ERKNMSKK
+8 MSKK
-16 IFLLSLASSCSLFAE
+16 IILLSVVSSYTLFAE
-31 SLETNKIIVPGDQYI
+31 TLETKKIIVPGDQYI
-46 AQEIASTSSKEIYTA
+46 AQEIASASSKEIYTA
-61 KDISKSG
+61 KDISRSG

-120 NIDMSTQIIGSIP
+120 NIDMSAQIIGSIP
-133 LSSIDNIEIIKGSGS
+133 LSSIANIEIIRGSGS
-148 IRYGDS
+148 IRHGDG
-154 AMAGV
+154 AMGGV

-166 YIENSIKTS
+166 YIENSIQTS

-199 SASDDGDDGQSKAD
+199 SASDDSNDGQSKVD

-222 NQYNKLKINIDPTDA
+222 NQYNKLKINIDPTSD

-243 MSNVRSNLFYVG
+243 SSNVRSNLFYVG
-255 ALTKAEFDVDPS
+255 ALTKAEFDTDPS

-286 GLNYKINPSI
+286 GLNYKINPLLNLKMSY
-296 NFKLSFFQ
+296 FQ

-315 SSSNIVYDYDTEG
+315 SSAIIVYDYDTEG
-328 FNLSLPFIGEK
+328 FNLTLPFVGEK
-339 FTFTPGF
+339 LTVTPGL
-346 ELMNGQ
+346 ELLNGQ
-352 RKDSVGKVTKD
+352 RKDSVGKLMKD
-363 NKAFFVDTEIQL
+363 NKAYYVETELQV

-381 SAGARREQ
+381 SAGARHEQ
-389 VDYTYN
+389 VDYKYN
-395 GSSTLNTDENL
+395 GSSALTTDESL
-406 NAYEVGINFAFS
+406 NAYDIGVNYAIS
-418 DELSIFSNYNQAFQ
+418 DQLSVFSNYNQAFQ
-432 APDVDRFFVGVYAP
+432 APDVDRFFVGVYPAP
-446 PTWALSGRSFNGFID
+446 SFILSGRAFNGFID
-461 PAKSNTLNVGF
+461 PAKSNTLNIGF
-472 TYRMKQNTLSLT
+472 THRMKQNSLSLT
-484 SYYSKVK
+484 SYYSKVE

-501 LNENID
+501 VNENID

-516 QNNIQLND
+516 QNTMQLND

-532 NYVKAEIGNNAQG
+532 NYVKAEIGSNAQG

-557 QIVLVNIN
+557 QMALVNIN
-565 YQFITNGYVNLSHAW
+565 YQFTTNGYVNLSHAW

-596 KQPQYNSTDLSV
+596 KQPQYNSTDLSFNYAV
-608 NYSLDKFMM
+608 NNFKMTNKM
-617 LSKVEVFGAITNIF
+617 EVFCAVTNIF

-638 SYANALYPFNFERAQ
+638 GYANGLYPFNFERAF
-653 MVGLK
+653 MAGLK

>member
-1 MAKLKYV
+1 
-8 ERKNMSKK
+8 MSKK
-16 IFLLSLASSCSLFAE
+16 IILLSVVSSYTLFAE
-31 SLETNKIIVPGDQYI
+31 TLETKKIIVPGDQYI
-46 AQEIASTSSKEIYTA
+46 AEEIASASSKEIYTA
-61 KDISKSG
+61 KDISRSG

-79 TSLNILPSYGNKS
+79 TSINILPSYGNKS

-120 NIDMSTQIIGSIP
+120 NIDMSAQIIGSIP
-133 LSSIDNIEIIKGSGS
+133 LSSIANIEIIRGSGS
-148 IRYGDS
+148 IRHGDG
-154 AMAGV
+154 AMGGV

-166 YIENSIKTS
+166 YIENSIQTS

-199 SASDDGDDGQSKAD
+199 SASDDSNDGQSKVD

-222 NQYNKLKINIDPTDA
+222 NQYNKLKINIDPTSD

-243 MSNVRSNLFYVG
+243 SSNVRSNLFYVG
-255 ALTKAEFDVDPS
+255 ALTKAEFDTDPS

-286 GLNYKINPSI
+286 GLNYKINPLLNLKMSY
-296 NFKLSFFQ
+296 FQ

-315 SSSNIVYDYDTEG
+315 SSAIIVYDYDTEG
-328 FNLSLPFIGEK
+328 FNLTLPFVGEK
-339 FTFTPGF
+339 LTVTPGL
-346 ELMNGQ
+346 ELLNGQ
-352 RKDSVGKVTKD
+352 RKDSVGKLMKD
-363 NKAFFVDTEIQL
+363 NKAYYVETELQV

-381 SAGARREQ
+381 SAGARHEQ
-389 VDYTYN
+389 VDYKYN
-395 GSSTLNTDENL
+395 GSSALTTDESL
-406 NAYEVGINFAFS
+406 NAYDIGVNYAIS
-418 DELSIFSNYNQAFQ
+418 DQLSVFSNYNQAFQ
-432 APDVDRFFVGVYAP
+432 APDVDRFFVGVYPAP
-446 PTWALSGRSFNGFID
+446 SFVLSGRAFNGFID
-461 PAKSNTLNVGF
+461 PAKSNTLNIGF
-472 TYRMKQNTLSLT
+472 THRMKQNSLSLT
-484 SYYSKVK
+484 SYYSKVE

-501 LNENID
+501 VNENID

-516 QNNIQLND
+516 QNTMQLND

-532 NYVKAEIGNNAQG
+532 NYVKAEIGSNAQG

-557 QIVLVNIN
+557 QMALVNIN
-565 YQFITNGYVNLSHAW
+565 YQFTTNGYVNLSHAW

-596 KQPQYNSTDLSV
+596 KQPQYNSTDLSFNYAV
-608 NYSLDKFMM
+608 NNFKMTNKM
-617 LSKVEVFGAITNIF
+617 EVFCAVTNIF

-638 SYANALYPFNFERAQ
+638 GYANGLYPFNFERAF
-653 MVGLK
+653 MAGLK

>member
-1 MAKLKYV
+1 
-8 ERKNMSKK
+8 MSKK
-16 IFLLSLASSCSLFAE
+16 IILLSVVSSYTLFAE
-31 SLETNKIIVPGDQYI
+31 TLETKKIIVPGDQYI
-46 AQEIASTSSKEIYTA
+46 AEEIASASSKEIYTA
-61 KDISKSG
+61 KDISRSG

-79 TSLNILPSYGNKS
+79 TSINILPSYGNKS

-120 NIDMSTQIIGSIP
+120 NIDMSAQIIGSIP
-133 LSSIDNIEIIKGSGS
+133 LSSIANIEIIRGSGS
-148 IRYGDS
+148 IRHGDG
-154 AMAGV
+154 AMGGV

-166 YIENSIKTS
+166 YIENSIQTS

-199 SASDDGDDGQSKAD
+199 SASDDSNDGQSKVD

-222 NQYNKLKINIDPTDA
+222 NQYNKLKINIDPTSD

-243 MSNVRSNLFYVG
+243 SSNVRSNLFYVG
-255 ALTKAEFDVDPS
+255 ALTKAEFDTDPS

-286 GLNYKINPSI
+286 GLNYKINPLLNLKMSY
-296 NFKLSFFQ
+296 FQ

-315 SSSNIVYDYDTEG
+315 SSAIIVYDYDTEG
-328 FNLSLPFIGEK
+328 FNLTLPFVGEK
-339 FTFTPGF
+339 LTVTPGL
-346 ELMNGQ
+346 ELLNGQ

-363 NKAFFVDTEIQL
+363 NKAYYVETELQV

-381 SAGARREQ
+381 SAGARHEQ
-389 VDYTYN
+389 VDYKYN
-395 GSSTLNTDENL
+395 GSSALTTDESL
-406 NAYEVGINFAFS
+406 NAYDIGVNYAIS
-418 DELSIFSNYNQAFQ
+418 DQLSVFSNYNQAFQ
-432 APDVDRFFVGVYAP
+432 APDVDRFFVGVYPAP
-446 PTWALSGRSFNGFID
+446 SFILSGRAFNGFID
-461 PAKSNTLNVGF
+461 PAKSNTLNIGF
-472 TYRMKQNTLSLT
+472 THRMKQNSLSLT
-484 SYYSKVK
+484 SYYSKVE

-501 LNENID
+501 VNENID

-516 QNNIQLND
+516 QNTMQLND

-532 NYVKAEIGNNAQG
+532 NYVKAEIGSNAQG

-557 QIVLVNIN
+557 QMALVNIN
-565 YQFITNGYVNLSHAW
+565 YQFTTNGYVNLSHAW

-596 KQPQYNSTDLSV
+596 KQPQYNSTDLSFNYAV
-608 NYSLDKFMM
+608 NNFKMTNKM
-617 LSKVEVFGAITNIF
+617 EVFCAVTNIF

-638 SYANALYPFNFERAQ
+638 GYANGLYPFNFERAF
-653 MVGLK
+653 MAGLK

>member
-1 MAKLKYV
+1 
-8 ERKNMSKK
+8 MSKK
-16 IFLLSLASSCSLFAE
+16 IILLGVVTSYTLFAE
-31 SLETNKIIVPGDQYI
+31 TLETKKIIVPGDQYI
-46 AQEIASTSSKEIYTA
+46 AEEIASASSKEIYTA
-61 KDISKSG
+61 KDISRSG

-120 NIDMSTQIIGSIP
+120 NIDMSAQIIGSIP
-133 LSSIDNIEIIKGSGS
+133 LSSIANIEIIRGSGS
-148 IRYGDS
+148 IRYGDG
-154 AMAGV
+154 AMGGV

-166 YIENSIKTS
+166 YIENSIQTS

-199 SASDDGDDGQSKAD
+199 SASDDSNDGQSKVD

-222 NQYNKLKINIDPTDA
+222 NQYNKLKINIDPTSD

-243 MSNVRSNLFYVG
+243 SSNVRSNLFYVG
-255 ALTKAEFDVDPS
+255 ALTKAEFDTDPS

-272 KYTNYDYNIDRNSI
+272 KYTNYDYNIDQNSI
-286 GLNYKINPSI
+286 GLNYKINPLLNLKMSY
-296 NFKLSFFQ
+296 FQ

-315 SSSNIVYDYDTEG
+315 SSANIVYDYDTEG
-328 FNLSLPFIGEK
+328 FNLTLPFVGENL
-339 FTFTPGF
+339 TITPGF
-346 ELMNGQ
+346 ELLNGQ

-363 NKAFFVDTEIQL
+363 NKAYYVETEVQV

-381 SAGARREQ
+381 SAGARHEQ
-389 VDYTYN
+389 VDYKYN
-395 GSSTLNTDENL
+395 GSSALTTDESL
-406 NAYEVGINFAFS
+406 NAYDIGVNYAIS
-418 DELSIFSNYNQAFQ
+418 DQLSVFSNYNQAFQ
-432 APDVDRFFVGVYAP
+432 APDVDRFFVGVYPAP
-446 PTWALSGRSFNGFID
+446 SFILSGRAFNGFID
-461 PAKSNTLNVGF
+461 PAKSNTLNIGF
-472 TYRMKQNTLSLT
+472 THRMKQNSLSLT
-484 SYYSKVK
+484 SYYSKVE

-501 LNENID
+501 VNENID

-516 QNNIQLND
+516 QNTMQLND

-532 NYVKAEIGNNAQG
+532 NYVKAEIGSNAQG

-557 QIVLVNIN
+557 QMALVNIN
-565 YQFITNGYVNLSHAW
+565 YQFTTNGYVNLSHAW

-596 KQPQYNSTDLSV
+596 KQPQYNSTDLSFNYAV
-608 NYSLDKFMM
+608 NNFKMTNKM
-617 LSKVEVFGAITNIF
+617 EVFCAVTNIF

-638 SYANALYPFNFERAQ
+638 GYANGLYPFNFERAF
-653 MVGLK
+653 MAGLK

>member
-1 MAKLKYV
+1 
-8 ERKNMSKK
+8 MSKK
-16 IFLLSLASSCSLFAE
+16 IILLSVVSSYTLFAE
-31 SLETNKIIVPGDQYI
+31 TLETKKIIVPGDQYI
-46 AQEIASTSSKEIYTA
+46 AEEIASASSKEIYTA
-61 KDISKSG
+61 KDISRSG

-79 TSLNILPSYGNKS
+79 TSINILPSYGNKS

-120 NIDMSTQIIGSIP
+120 NIDMSAQIIGSIP
-133 LSSIDNIEIIKGSGS
+133 LSSIANIEIIRGSGS
-148 IRYGDS
+148 IRHGDG
-154 AMAGV
+154 AMGGV

-166 YIENSIKTS
+166 YIENSIQTS

-199 SASDDGDDGQSKAD
+199 SASDDSNDGQSKVD

-222 NQYNKLKINIDPTDA
+222 NQYNKLKINIDPTSD

-243 MSNVRSNLFYVG
+243 SSNVRSNLFYVG
-255 ALTKAEFDVDPS
+255 ALTKAEFDTDPS

-286 GLNYKINPSI
+286 GLNYKINPLLNLKMSY
-296 NFKLSFFQ
+296 FQ

-315 SSSNIVYDYDTEG
+315 SSAIIVYDYDTEG
-328 FNLSLPFIGEK
+328 FNLTLPFVGEK
-339 FTFTPGF
+339 LTVTPGL
-346 ELMNGQ
+346 ELLNGQ
-352 RKDSVGKVTKD
+352 RKDSVGKLMKD
-363 NKAFFVDTEIQL
+363 NKAYYVETELQV

-389 VDYTYN
+389 VDYKYN
-395 GSSTLNTDENL
+395 GSSALATDESL
-406 NAYEVGINFAFS
+406 NAYDIGVNYAIS
-418 DELSIFSNYNQAFQ
+418 DQLSVFSNYNQAFQ
-432 APDVDRFFVGVYAP
+432 APDVDRFFVGVYPAP
-446 PTWALSGRSFNGFID
+446 SFILSGRAFNGFID
-461 PAKSNTLNVGF
+461 PAKSNTLNIGF
-472 TYRMKQNTLSLT
+472 THRMKQNSLSLT
-484 SYYSKVK
+484 SYYSKVE

-501 LNENID
+501 VNENID

-516 QNNIQLND
+516 QNTMQLND

-532 NYVKAEIGNNAQG
+532 NYVKAEIGSNAQG

-557 QIVLVNIN
+557 QMALVNIN
-565 YQFITNGYVNLSHAW
+565 YQFTTNGYVNLSHAW

-596 KQPQYNSTDLSV
+596 KQPQYNSTDLSFNYAV
-608 NYSLDKFMM
+608 NNFKMTNKM
-617 LSKVEVFGAITNIF
+617 EVFCAVTNIF

-638 SYANALYPFNFERAQ
+638 GYANGLYPFNFERAF
-653 MVGLK
+653 MAGLK

>member
-1 MAKLKYV
+1 
-8 ERKNMSKK
+8 MSKK
-16 IFLLSLASSCSLFAE
+16 IILLSVLSSYTLFAE
-31 SLETNKIIVPGDQYI
+31 TLETKKIIVPGDQYI
-46 AQEIASTSSKEIYTA
+46 AQEIASASSKEIYTA
-61 KDISKSG
+61 KDISRSG

-79 TSLNILPSYGNKS
+79 TSINILPSYGNKS

-120 NIDMSTQIIGSIP
+120 NIDMSAQIIGSIP
-133 LSSIDNIEIIKGSGS
+133 LSSIANIEIIRGSGS
-148 IRYGDS
+148 IRHGDG
-154 AMAGV
+154 AMGGV

-166 YIENSIKTS
+166 YIENSIQTS

-199 SASDDGDDGQSKAD
+199 SASDDSNDGQSKVD

-222 NQYNKLKINIDPTDA
+222 NQYNKLKINIDPTSD

-243 MSNVRSNLFYVG
+243 SSNVRSNLFYVG
-255 ALTKAEFDVDPS
+255 ALTKAEFDTDPS

-286 GLNYKINPSI
+286 GLNYKINPLLNLKMSY
-296 NFKLSFFQ
+296 FQ

-315 SSSNIVYDYDTEG
+315 SSANIVYDYDTEG
-328 FNLSLPFIGEK
+328 FNLTLPFVGEK
-339 FTFTPGF
+339 LTVTPGF
-346 ELMNGQ
+346 ELLNGQ

-363 NKAFFVDTEIQL
+363 NKAYYVETELQV

-381 SAGARREQ
+381 SAGARHEQ
-389 VDYTYN
+389 VDYKYN
-395 GSSTLNTDENL
+395 GSSALTTDESL
-406 NAYEVGINFAFS
+406 NAYDIGVNYAIS
-418 DELSIFSNYNQAFQ
+418 DQLSVFSNYNQAFQ
-432 APDVDRFFVGVYAP
+432 APDVDRFFVGVYPAP
-446 PTWALSGRSFNGFID
+446 SFILSGRAFNGFID
-461 PAKSNTLNVGF
+461 PAKSNTLNIGF
-472 TYRMKQNTLSLT
+472 THRMKQNSLSLT
-484 SYYSKVK
+484 SYYSKVE

-501 LNENID
+501 VNENID

-516 QNNIQLND
+516 QNTMQLND

-532 NYVKAEIGNNAQG
+532 NYVKAEIGSNAQG

-557 QIVLVNIN
+557 QMALVNIN
-565 YQFITNGYVNLSHAW
+565 YQFTTNGYVNLSHAW

-596 KQPQYNSTDLSV
+596 KQPQYNSTDLSFNYAV
-608 NYSLDKFMM
+608 NNFKMTNKM
-617 LSKVEVFGAITNIF
+617 EVFGAVTNIF

-638 SYANALYPFNFERAQ
+638 GYANGLYPFNFERAF
-653 MVGLK
+653 MAGLK

>member
-1 MAKLKYV
+1 
-8 ERKNMSKK
+8 MSKK
-16 IFLLSLASSCSLFAE
+16 IILLSVVSSYTLFAE
-31 SLETNKIIVPGDQYI
+31 TLETKKIIVPGDQYI
-46 AQEIASTSSKEIYTA
+46 AEEIASASSKEIYTA
-61 KDISKSG
+61 KDISRSG

-79 TSLNILPSYGNKS
+79 TSINILPSYGNKS

-120 NIDMSTQIIGSIP
+120 NIDMSAQIIGSIP
-133 LSSIDNIEIIKGSGS
+133 LSSIANIEIIRGSGS
-148 IRYGDS
+148 IRHGDG
-154 AMAGV
+154 AMGGV

-166 YIENSIKTS
+166 YIENSIQTS

-199 SASDDGDDGQSKAD
+199 SASDDSNDGQSKVD

-222 NQYNKLKINIDPTDA
+222 NQYNKLKINIDPTSD

-243 MSNVRSNLFYVG
+243 SSNVRSNLFYVG
-255 ALTKAEFDVDPS
+255 ALTKAEFDTDPS

-286 GLNYKINPSI
+286 GLNYKINPLLNLKMSY
-296 NFKLSFFQ
+296 FQ

-315 SSSNIVYDYDTEG
+315 SSAIIVYDYDTEG
-328 FNLSLPFIGEK
+328 FNLTLPFVGEK
-339 FTFTPGF
+339 LTVTPGL
-346 ELMNGQ
+346 ELLNGQ
-352 RKDSVGKVTKD
+352 RKDSVGKVMKD
-363 NKAFFVDTEIQL
+363 NKAYYVETELQV

-381 SAGARREQ
+381 SAGARHEQ
-389 VDYTYN
+389 VDYKYN
-395 GSSTLNTDENL
+395 GSSALTTDESL
-406 NAYEVGINFAFS
+406 NAYDIGVNYAIS
-418 DELSIFSNYNQAFQ
+418 DQLSVFSNYNQAFQ
-432 APDVDRFFVGVYAP
+432 APDVDRFFVGVYPAP
-446 PTWALSGRSFNGFID
+446 SFILSGRAFNGFID
-461 PAKSNTLNVGF
+461 PAKSNTLNIGF
-472 TYRMKQNTLSLT
+472 THRMKQNSLSLT
-484 SYYSKVK
+484 SYYSKVE

-501 LNENID
+501 VNENID

-516 QNNIQLND
+516 QNTMQLND

-532 NYVKAEIGNNAQG
+532 NYVKAEIGSNAQG

-557 QIVLVNIN
+557 QMALVNIN
-565 YQFITNGYVNLSHAW
+565 YQFTTNGYVNLSHAW

-596 KQPQYNSTDLSV
+596 KQPQYNSTDLSFNYAV
-608 NYSLDKFMM
+608 NNFKMTNKM
-617 LSKVEVFGAITNIF
+617 EVFCAVTNIF

-638 SYANALYPFNFERAQ
+638 GYANGLYPFNFERAF
-653 MVGLK
+653 MAGLK

>member
-1 MAKLKYV
+1 
-8 ERKNMSKK
+8 MSKK
-16 IFLLSLASSCSLFAE
+16 IILLSVVSSYTLFAE
-31 SLETNKIIVPGDQYI
+31 TLETKKIIVPGDQYI
-46 AQEIASTSSKEIYTA
+46 AQEIASASSKEIYTA
-61 KDISKSG
+61 KDISRSG

-79 TSLNILPSYGNKS
+79 TSINILPSYGNKS

-120 NIDMSTQIIGSIP
+120 NIDMSAQIIGSIP
-133 LSSIDNIEIIKGSGS
+133 LSSIANIEIIRGSGS
-148 IRYGDS
+148 IKHGDG
-154 AMAGV
+154 AMGGV

-166 YIENSIKTS
+166 YIENSIQTS
-175 FGSDGLNNNNINIGY
+175 FGSDGLNNNNINLGY

-199 SASDDGDDGQSKAD
+199 SASDDSNDGQSKED

-222 NQYNKLKINIDPTDA
+222 NQYNKLKINIDPTSD
-237 LNIKLV
+237 LNIKFV
-243 MSNVRSNLFYVG
+243 SSNVRSNLFYVG
-255 ALTKAEFDVDPS
+255 ALTKAEFNTDPS
-267 QNSGN
+267 QNGGR

-286 GLNYKINPSI
+286 GLNYKINPLLNLKMSY
-296 NFKLSFFQ
+296 FQ

-315 SSSNIVYDYDTEG
+315 SSANIVYDYDTEG
-328 FNLSLPFIGEK
+328 FNLTLPFVGEK
-339 FTFTPGF
+339 LTITPGF
-346 ELMNGQ
+346 ELLNGQ

-363 NKAFFVDTEIQL
+363 NKAYYVETEMQV

-389 VDYTYN
+389 VDYKYN
-395 GSSTLNTDENL
+395 GSSALATDESL
-406 NAYEVGINFAFS
+406 NAYDIGVNYAVN
-418 DELSIFSNYNQAFQ
+418 DQLSVFSNYNQAFQ

-446 PTWALSGRSFNGFID
+446 PSWALSGRAFNGFID
-461 PAKSNTLNVGF
+461 PAKSNTLNIGL
-472 TYRMKQNTLSLT
+472 TYYTKQNNLSLT
-484 SYYSKVK
+484 SYYSKVE
-491 DEIFYNPNSF
+491 DEIFYNPSSF

-516 QNNIQLND
+516 QNTMQLND

-532 NYVKAEIGNNAQG
+532 NYVKAEIGSNAQG

-557 QIVLVNIN
+557 QMALVNIN
-565 YQFITNGYVNLSHAW
+565 YQFVTNGYVSISHAW

-588 DFSNSSSQ
+588 DFANSNSQ
-596 KQPQYNSTDLSV
+596 KQPQYNSTDLSFNYGV
-608 NYSLDKFMM
+608 NNFKMTNKM
-617 LSKVEVFGAITNIF
+617 EVFGAITNIF

-638 SYANALYPFNFERAQ
+638 SYANALYPFNFERTFMA
-653 MVGLK
+653 GLK

>member
-1 MAKLKYV
+1 
-8 ERKNMSKK
+8 MSKK
-16 IFLLSLASSCSLFAE
+16 IILLSVVSSYTLFAE
-31 SLETNKIIVPGDQYI
+31 TLETKKIIVPGDQYI
-46 AQEIASTSSKEIYTA
+46 AQEIASASSKEIYTA
-61 KDISKSG
+61 KDISRSG

-79 TSLNILPSYGNKS
+79 TSINILPSYGNKS

-120 NIDMSTQIIGSIP
+120 NIDMSAQIIGSIP
-133 LSSIDNIEIIKGSGS
+133 LSSIANIEIIRGSGS
-148 IRYGDS
+148 IRHGDG
-154 AMAGV
+154 AMGGV

-166 YIENSIKTS
+166 YIENSIQTS

-199 SASDDGDDGQSKAD
+199 SASDDSNDGQSKVD

-222 NQYNKLKINIDPTDA
+222 NQYNKLKINIDPTSD

-243 MSNVRSNLFYVG
+243 SSNVRSNLFYVG
-255 ALTKAEFDVDPS
+255 ALTKAEFDTDPS

-286 GLNYKINPSI
+286 GLNYKINPLLNLKMSY
-296 NFKLSFFQ
+296 FQ

-315 SSSNIVYDYDTEG
+315 SSAIIVYDYDTEG
-328 FNLSLPFIGEK
+328 FNLTLPFVGEK
-339 FTFTPGF
+339 LTVTPGL
-346 ELMNGQ
+346 ELLNGQ
-352 RKDSVGKVTKD
+352 RKDSVGKLMKD
-363 NKAFFVDTEIQL
+363 NKAYYVETELQV

-381 SAGARREQ
+381 SAGARHEQ
-389 VDYTYN
+389 VDYKYN
-395 GSSTLNTDENL
+395 GSSALTTDESL
-406 NAYEVGINFAFS
+406 NAYDIGVNYAIS
-418 DELSIFSNYNQAFQ
+418 DQLSVFSNYNQAFQ
-432 APDVDRFFVGVYAP
+432 APDVDRFFVGVYPAP
-446 PTWALSGRSFNGFID
+446 SFILSGRAFNGFID
-461 PAKSNTLNVGF
+461 PAKSNTLNIGF
-472 TYRMKQNTLSLT
+472 THRMKQNSLSLT
-484 SYYSKVK
+484 SYYSKVE

-501 LNENID
+501 VNENID

-516 QNNIQLND
+516 QNTMQLND

-532 NYVKAEIGNNAQG
+532 NYVKAEIGSNAQG

-557 QIVLVNIN
+557 QMALVNIN
-565 YQFITNGYVNLSHAW
+565 YQFTTNGYVNLSHAW

-596 KQPQYNSTDLSV
+596 KQPQYNSTDLSFNYAV
-608 NYSLDKFMM
+608 NNFKMTNKM
-617 LSKVEVFGAITNIF
+617 EVFCAVTNIF

-638 SYANALYPFNFERAQ
+638 GYANGLYPFNFERAF
-653 MVGLK
+653 MAGLK

>member
-1 MAKLKYV
+1 
-8 ERKNMSKK
+8 MSKK
-16 IFLLSLASSCSLFAE
+16 IILLSVVSSYTLFAE
-31 SLETNKIIVPGDQYI
+31 TLETKKIIVPGDQYI
-46 AQEIASTSSKEIYTA
+46 AEEIASASSKEIYTA
-61 KDISKSG
+61 KDISRSG

-79 TSLNILPSYGNKS
+79 TSINILPSYGNKS

-120 NIDMSTQIIGSIP
+120 NIDMSAQIIGSIP
-133 LSSIDNIEIIKGSGS
+133 LSSIANIEIIRGSGS
-148 IRYGDS
+148 IRHGDG
-154 AMAGV
+154 AMGGV

-166 YIENSIKTS
+166 YIENSIQTS

-199 SASDDGDDGQSKAD
+199 SASDDSNDGQSKVD

-222 NQYNKLKINIDPTDA
+222 NQYNKLKINIDPTSD

-243 MSNVRSNLFYVG
+243 SSNVRSNLFYVG
-255 ALTKAEFDVDPS
+255 ALTKAEFDTDPS

-286 GLNYKINPSI
+286 GLNYKINPLLNLKMSY
-296 NFKLSFFQ
+296 FQ

-315 SSSNIVYDYDTEG
+315 SSANIVYDYDTEG
-328 FNLSLPFIGEK
+328 FNLTLPFVGEK
-339 FTFTPGF
+339 LTVTPGL
-346 ELMNGQ
+346 ELLNGQ
-352 RKDSVGKVTKD
+352 RKDSVGKLMKD
-363 NKAFFVDTEIQL
+363 NKAYYVETELQV

-381 SAGARREQ
+381 SAGARHEQ
-389 VDYTYN
+389 VDYKYN
-395 GSSTLNTDENL
+395 GSSALTTDESL
-406 NAYEVGINFAFS
+406 NAYDIGVNYAIS
-418 DELSIFSNYNQAFQ
+418 DQLSVFSNYNQAFQ
-432 APDVDRFFVGVYAP
+432 APDVDRFFVGVYPAP
-446 PTWALSGRSFNGFID
+446 SFILSGRAFNGFID
-461 PAKSNTLNVGF
+461 PAKSNTLNIGF
-472 TYRMKQNTLSLT
+472 THRMKQNSLSLT
-484 SYYSKVK
+484 SYYSKVE

-501 LNENID
+501 VNENID

-516 QNNIQLND
+516 QNTMQLND

-532 NYVKAEIGNNAQG
+532 NYVKAEIGSNAQG

-557 QIVLVNIN
+557 QMALVNIN
-565 YQFITNGYVNLSHAW
+565 YQFTTNGYVNLSHAW

-596 KQPQYNSTDLSV
+596 KQPQYNSTDLSFNYAV
-608 NYSLDKFMM
+608 NNFKMTNKM
-617 LSKVEVFGAITNIF
+617 EVFGAVTNIF

-638 SYANALYPFNFERAQ
+638 GYANGLYPFNFERVFMA
-653 MVGLK
+653 GLK

>member
-1 MAKLKYV
+1 
-8 ERKNMSKK
+8 MSKK
-16 IFLLSLASSCSLFAE
+16 IILLSVVSSYTLFAE
-31 SLETNKIIVPGDQYI
+31 TLETKKIIVPGDQYI
-46 AQEIASTSSKEIYTA
+46 AEEIASASSKEIYTA
-61 KDISKSG
+61 KDISRSG

-79 TSLNILPSYGNKS
+79 TSINILPSYGNKS

-104 SGYQNVVVTV
+104 SGYQNVIVTV

-120 NIDMSTQIIGSIP
+120 NIDMTAQIIGSIP
-133 LSSIDNIEIIKGSGS
+133 LSSIDNIEIIRGSGS
-148 IRYGDS
+148 IRHGDG
-154 AMAGV
+154 AMGGV

-166 YIENSIKTS
+166 YIENSIQTS

-199 SASDDGDDGQSKAD
+199 SASDDSNDGQSKVD

-222 NQYNKLKINIDPTDA
+222 NQYNKLKINIDPTSD

-243 MSNVRSNLFYVG
+243 SSNVRSNLFYVG
-255 ALTKAEFDVDPS
+255 ALTKAEFDTDPS

-286 GLNYKINPSI
+286 GLNYKINPLLNLKMSY
-296 NFKLSFFQ
+296 FQ

-315 SSSNIVYDYDTEG
+315 SSAIIVYDYDTEG
-328 FNLSLPFIGEK
+328 FNLTLPFVGEK
-339 FTFTPGF
+339 LTVTPGL
-346 ELMNGQ
+346 ELLNGQ
-352 RKDSVGKVTKD
+352 RKDSVGKLMKD
-363 NKAFFVDTEIQL
+363 NKAYYVETELQV

-381 SAGARREQ
+381 SAGARHEQ
-389 VDYTYN
+389 VDYKYN
-395 GSSTLNTDENL
+395 GSSALTTDESL
-406 NAYEVGINFAFS
+406 NAYDIGVNYAIS
-418 DELSIFSNYNQAFQ
+418 DQLSVFSNYNQAFQ
-432 APDVDRFFVGVYAP
+432 APDVDRFFVGVYPAP
-446 PTWALSGRSFNGFID
+446 SFILSGRAFNGFID
-461 PAKSNTLNVGF
+461 PAKSNTLNIGF
-472 TYRMKQNTLSLT
+472 THRMKQNSLSLT
-484 SYYSKVK
+484 SYYSKVE

-501 LNENID
+501 VNENID

-516 QNNIQLND
+516 QNTMQLND

-532 NYVKAEIGNNAQG
+532 NYVKAEIGSNAQG

-557 QIVLVNIN
+557 QMALVNIN
-565 YQFITNGYVNLSHAW
+565 YQFTTNGYVNLSHAW

-596 KQPQYNSTDLSV
+596 KQPQYNSTDLSFNYAV
-608 NYSLDKFMM
+608 NNFKMTNKM
-617 LSKVEVFGAITNIF
+617 EVFGAVTNIF

-638 SYANALYPFNFERAQ
+638 GYANGLYPFNFERAF
-653 MVGLK
+653 MAGLK

>member
-1 MAKLKYV
+1 
-8 ERKNMSKK
+8 MSKK
-16 IFLLSLASSCSLFAE
+16 IMLLSVVSSYTLFAE
-31 SLETNKIIVPGDQYI
+31 TLETKKIIVPGDQYI

-61 KDISKSG
+61 KDISRSG

-79 TSLNILPSYGNKS
+79 TSINILPSYGNKS

-120 NIDMSTQIIGSIP
+120 NIDMSAQIIGSIP
-133 LSSIDNIEIIKGSGS
+133 LSSIANIEIIRGSGS
-148 IRYGDS
+148 IKHGDG
-154 AMAGV
+154 AMGGV

-166 YIENSIKTS
+166 YIENSIQTS
-175 FGSDGLNNNNINIGY
+175 FGSDGLNNNNVNIGY

-199 SASDDGDDGQSKAD
+199 SASDDSNDGQSKVD

-222 NQYNKLKINIDPTDA
+222 NQYNKLKINIDPTND

-243 MSNVRSNLFYVG
+243 SSNVRSNLFYVG
-255 ALTKAEFDVDPS
+255 ALTKAEFDSDPS

-286 GLNYKINPSI
+286 GLNYKINPLLNLKMSY
-296 NFKLSFFQ
+296 FQ

-315 SSSNIVYDYDTEG
+315 SSANIVYDYDTEG
-328 FNLSLPFIGEK
+328 FNLTLPFEGEK
-339 FTFTPGF
+339 LTITPGF
-346 ELMNGQ
+346 ELLNGQ

-363 NKAFFVDTEIQL
+363 NKAYYVDTEIQI

-381 SAGARREQ
+381 SAGARHEQ
-389 VDYTYN
+389 VDYKYN
-395 GSSTLNTDENL
+395 GSSALTTDESL
-406 NAYEVGINFAFS
+406 NAYDIGVNYAIS
-418 DELSIFSNYNQAFQ
+418 DQLSVFSNYNQAFQ
-432 APDVDRFFVGVYAP
+432 APDVDRFFVGVYPAP
-446 PTWALSGRSFNGFID
+446 SFVLSGRAFNGFID
-461 PAKSNTLNVGF
+461 PAKSNTLNIGF
-472 TYRMKQNTLSLT
+472 THRMKQNSLSLT
-484 SYYSKVK
+484 SYYSKVE

-501 LNENID
+501 VNENID

-516 QNNIQLND
+516 QNTMQLND

-532 NYVKAEIGNNAQG
+532 NYVKAEIGSNAQG

-557 QIVLVNIN
+557 QMALVNIN
-565 YQFITNGYVNLSHAW
+565 YQFTTNGYVNLSHAW

-588 DFSNSSSQ
+588 DFANSSSQ
-596 KQPQYNSTDLSV
+596 KQPQYNSTDLSFNYAV
-608 NYSLDKFMM
+608 NNLKMTNKM
-617 LSKVEVFGAITNIF
+617 EVFGAVTNIF

-638 SYANALYPFNFERAQ
+638 GYANGLYPFNFERAF
-653 MVGLK
+653 MAGLK

>member
-1 MAKLKYV
+1 
-8 ERKNMSKK
+8 MSKK
-16 IFLLSLASSCSLFAE
+16 IILLSVVSSYTLFAE
-31 SLETNKIIVPGDQYI
+31 TLETKKIIVPGDQYI
-46 AQEIASTSSKEIYTA
+46 AEEIASASSKEIYTA
-61 KDISKSG
+61 KDISRSG

-79 TSLNILPSYGNKS
+79 TSINILPSYGNKS

-120 NIDMSTQIIGSIP
+120 NIDMSAQIIGSIP
-133 LSSIDNIEIIKGSGS
+133 LSSIANIEIIRGSGS
-148 IRYGDS
+148 IRHGDG
-154 AMAGV
+154 AMGGV

-166 YIENSIKTS
+166 YIENSIQTS

-199 SASDDGDDGQSKAD
+199 SASDDSNDGQSKVD

-222 NQYNKLKINIDPTDA
+222 NQYNKLKINIDPTSD

-243 MSNVRSNLFYVG
+243 SSNVRSNLFYVG
-255 ALTKAEFDVDPS
+255 ALTKAEFDTDPS

-286 GLNYKINPSI
+286 GLNYKINPLLNLKMSY
-296 NFKLSFFQ
+296 FQ

-315 SSSNIVYDYDTEG
+315 SSANIVYDYDAEG
-328 FNLSLPFIGEK
+328 FNLTLPFVGEK
-339 FTFTPGF
+339 LTVTPGL
-346 ELMNGQ
+346 ELLNGQ
-352 RKDSVGKVTKD
+352 RKDSVGKLMKD
-363 NKAFFVDTEIQL
+363 NKAYYVETELQV

-381 SAGARREQ
+381 SAGARHEQ
-389 VDYTYN
+389 VDYKYN
-395 GSSTLNTDENL
+395 GSSALTTDESL
-406 NAYEVGINFAFS
+406 NAYDIGVNYAIS
-418 DELSIFSNYNQAFQ
+418 DQLSVFSNYNQAFQ
-432 APDVDRFFVGVYAP
+432 APDVDRFFVGVYPAP
-446 PTWALSGRSFNGFID
+446 SFILSGRAFNGFID
-461 PAKSNTLNVGF
+461 PAKSNTLNIGF
-472 TYRMKQNTLSLT
+472 THRMKQNSLSLT
-484 SYYSKVK
+484 SYYSKVE

-501 LNENID
+501 VNENID

-516 QNNIQLND
+516 QNTMQLND

-532 NYVKAEIGNNAQG
+532 NYVKAEIGSNAQG

-557 QIVLVNIN
+557 QMALVNIN
-565 YQFITNGYVNLSHAW
+565 YQFTTNGYVNLSHAW

-596 KQPQYNSTDLSV
+596 KQPQYNSTDLSFNYAV
-608 NYSLDKFMM
+608 NNFKMTNKM
-617 LSKVEVFGAITNIF
+617 EVFCAVTNIF

-638 SYANALYPFNFERAQ
+638 GYANGLYPFNFERAF
-653 MVGLK
+653 MAGLK